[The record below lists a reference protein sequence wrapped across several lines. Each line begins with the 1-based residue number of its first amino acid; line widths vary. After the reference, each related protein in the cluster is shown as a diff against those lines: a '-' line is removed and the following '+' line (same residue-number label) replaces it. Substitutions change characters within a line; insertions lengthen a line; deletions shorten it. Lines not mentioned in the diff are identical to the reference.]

1 SESTSDLVTKL
12 RGYKEEA
19 ERLVNVVA
27 NVGMSGGFQKVADQ
41 ARKTKIT
48 WQVTAIVSILGLI
61 GFAIFA
67 FYETMTGQFDM
78 GKFGA
83 KTFVSISF
91 GVLAAYSARQ
101 ADKNADFERRN
112 RQLELE

>member
-1 SESTSDLVTKL
+1 MT
-12 RGYKEEA
+12 
-19 ERLVNVVA
+19 
-27 NVGMSGGFQKVADQ
+27 GGFQKVADQ

-112 RQLELE
+112 RQLELELASIDMYLAKLPEEDQK